1 MPSTA
6 GTPGPAGAAKT
17 SRMRLPGRTPKQAKP
32 PKPPK
37 KDGRLKQM
45 ALVYR
50 MTKKTDPRLGLILLG
65 VFVVVAALAYVVLSL
80 LLPGGWV
87 LSVLTAVLLGIL
99 ATLIVFSRRAQKA
112 QYAEIEGR
120 PGAAAAVLGQL
131 RRGWKVEPGIAFNKN
146 QDLVHRVV
154 GPPGIVLIG
163 EGSPN
168 RLKSLLATER
178 RKHERVASETP
189 IFEVVSGD
197 SEGAVPVP
205 KLARHVTK
213 LGRNIKPAE
222 MTDVLMRLKALDA
235 NRSNIPLPKGPV
247 PTNLKGARQNM
258 RGR

>member
-1 MPSTA
+1 M
-6 GTPGPAGAAKT
+6 
-17 SRMRLPGRTPKQAKP
+17 
-32 PKPPK
+32 
-37 KDGRLKQM
+37 
-45 ALVYR
+45 
-50 MTKKTDPRLGLILLG
+50 
-65 VFVVVAALAYVVLSL
+65 
-80 LLPGGWV
+80 
-87 LSVLTAVLLGIL
+87 
-99 ATLIVFSRRAQKA
+99 IVFGRRAQKA
-112 QYAEIEGR
+112 QYAQIEGR
-120 PGAAAAVLGQL
+120 PGAAAAALNTL
-131 RRGWKVEPGIAFNKN
+131 RKGWKVEPGIAFNKN

-189 IFEVVSGD
+189 IFEVISGD